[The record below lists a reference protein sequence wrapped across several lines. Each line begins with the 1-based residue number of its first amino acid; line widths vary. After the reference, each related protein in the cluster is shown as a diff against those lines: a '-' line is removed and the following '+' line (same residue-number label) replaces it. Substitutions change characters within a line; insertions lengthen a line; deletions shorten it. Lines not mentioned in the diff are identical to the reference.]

1 MPEEVKTT
9 GQNFYRMKKDN
20 SETTN
25 FKYWLL
31 VAVLVLGGVFINWFE
46 RRGEAEVARKPLA
59 QLPETLG
66 DWRQKGDEMRFGEAT
81 ESVLR
86 VSDYTQRYYFAPDGR
101 IANLYI
107 GYYASQRTGITY
119 HSPQNCLPGAGW
131 VMREP
136 QLVEIRTPAGKT
148 FTANRYRVE
157 NGTYDEIM
165 IYWYQGRGRTEA
177 SEYRDKINTVWDSAF
192 RRRSDGAFVRVM
204 TSVGSDENAATK
216 AAIDLSAQLADNL
229 SEFVPE

>member
-1 MPEEVKTT
+1 MNEIKS
-9 GQNFYRMKKDN
+9 RAAN
-20 SETTN
+20 S
-25 FKYWLL
+25 KYWLL
-31 VAVLVLGGVFINWFE
+31 VAVLLTGGVFINWFQQ
-46 RRGEAEVARKPLA
+46 RGEAQVERKPLA

-86 VSDYTQRYYFAPDGR
+86 VSDYTQRFYSAPDGR
-101 IANLYI
+101 IANLYV

-136 QLVEIRTPAGKT
+136 QSVEIRTPAGKT
-148 FTANRYRVE
+148 FTANRYRIE

-177 SEYRDKINTVWDSAF
+177 SEYRDKLNTIWDSLA

-204 TSVGSDENAATK
+204 TSVGGDENAATR
-216 AAIDLSAQLADNL
+216 AAVDISARLADSL

>member
-1 MPEEVKTT
+1 MNEIKS
-9 GQNFYRMKKDN
+9 N
-20 SETTN
+20 TTN
-25 FKYWLL
+25 SRYWLL
-31 VAVLVLGGVFINWFE
+31 LGVLLFGGVFINWFQQ
-46 RRGEAEVARKPLA
+46 RGEAEVWRKPLA
-59 QLPETLG
+59 QLPEKFG
-66 DWRQKGDEMRFGEAT
+66 DWRQKGDEMRFGEQT

-86 VSDYTQRYYFAPDGR
+86 VSDYTQRYYSLPDGR
-101 IANLYI
+101 IANLYV

-136 QLVEIRTPAGKT
+136 QTIEIKTPGGKT
-148 FTANRYRVE
+148 FMANRYRIE
-157 NGTYDEIM
+157 NGTFDEIM

-177 SEYRDKINTVWDSAF
+177 SEYQDKINTVWDSVL
-192 RRRSDGAFVRVM
+192 RRRSDGAMVRVM
-204 TSVGSDENAATK
+204 TSVGNDEQSATN

>member
-1 MPEEVKTT
+1 MNEIKS
-9 GQNFYRMKKDN
+9 NAADSKF
-20 SETTN
+20 
-25 FKYWLL
+25 WLL
-31 VAVLVLGGVFINWFE
+31 IAVLLFGGVFINWFQQ
-46 RRGEAEVARKPLA
+46 RGEMKVGRKPLA
-59 QLPETLG
+59 QMPETLG

-86 VSDYTQRYYFAPDGR
+86 VSDYTQRFYSAPDGR
-101 IANLYI
+101 IANLYV

-136 QLVEIRTPAGKT
+136 QIVEIKTPRGKT

-177 SEYRDKINTVWDSAF
+177 SEYRDKLNTVWDSAL
-192 RRRSDGAFVRVM
+192 RRRSDGAMIRVM
-204 TSVGSDENAATK
+204 TSVGGDEQSATK
-216 AAIDLSAQLADNL
+216 AAIDLSAQLADSL
-229 SEFVPE
+229 GEFVPE

>member
-1 MPEEVKTT
+1 MNEIKSRTA
-9 GQNFYRMKKDN
+9 N
-20 SETTN
+20 S
-25 FKYWLL
+25 KYWLL
-31 VAVLVLGGVFINWFE
+31 VAVLLAGGVFINWFQQRSE
-46 RRGEAEVARKPLA
+46 REVARRPLA

-66 DWRQKGDEMRFGEAT
+66 GWRQKGDAMRFGEAT

-86 VSDYTQRYYFAPDGR
+86 VSDYTQRYYSSSEDGR
-101 IANLYI
+101 IANLYV

-136 QLVEIRTPAGKT
+136 QTIEIKTPGGKT

-157 NGTYDEIM
+157 NGTFDEIM
-165 IYWYQGRGRTEA
+165 IYWYEGRGRTEA
-177 SEYRDKINTVWDSAF
+177 SEYRDKVNTVWDSAF
-192 RRRSDGAFVRVM
+192 RRRSDGAMVRVM
-204 TSVGSDENAATK
+204 TPVAGDEESATRAAV
-216 AAIDLSAQLADNL
+216 DLSARLADTL

>member
-1 MPEEVKTT
+1 MNEITSKTA
-9 GQNFYRMKKDN
+9 N
-20 SETTN
+20 SK
-25 FKYWLL
+25 FWLL
-31 VAVLVLGGVFINWFE
+31 LAVLLTGGVFINWFQQ
-46 RRGEAEVARKPLA
+46 RSEAEAPRKPLA
-59 QLPETLG
+59 QLPEKLG

-86 VSDYTQRYYFAPDGR
+86 VSDYTQRYYSAPDGR
-101 IANLYI
+101 FANLYV

-136 QLVEIRTPAGKT
+136 QTIEIKTPNGKT
-148 FTANRYRVE
+148 FTANRYRIE
-157 NGTYDEIM
+157 NGIYDEIM

-177 SEYRDKINTVWDSAF
+177 SEYRDKINTVWDSTF
-192 RRRSDGAFVRVM
+192 RRRSDGAMVRVM
-204 TSVGSDENAATK
+204 TSVGSDEQSATK
-216 AAIDLSAQLADNL
+216 AAIDLSAQLADSL

>member
-1 MPEEVKTT
+1 MNEVKS
-9 GQNFYRMKKDN
+9 RAAN
-20 SETTN
+20 S
-25 FKYWLL
+25 KYWLL
-31 VAVLVLGGVFINWFE
+31 LAVLLTGGIFINWFQQRSE
-46 RRGEAEVARKPLA
+46 REVARRPLA

-86 VSDYTQRYYFAPDGR
+86 VSDYTQRYYSSSSDGR
-101 IANLYI
+101 IANLYV

-136 QLVEIRTPAGKT
+136 QTVEIKTPSGKT
-148 FTANRYRVE
+148 FTANRYRIE
-157 NGTYDEIM
+157 NGTFDEIM
-165 IYWYQGRGRTEA
+165 IYWYQGRGRIEA
-177 SEYRDKINTVWDSAF
+177 SEYRDKINTVWDSAL
-192 RRRSDGAFVRVM
+192 RRRSDGAMVRVM
-204 TSVGSDENAATK
+204 TSVAGDEASATK
-216 AAIDLSAQLADNL
+216 AAIDLSARLADNL